1 MEKASYNIKKV
12 LLNKVLTNPTFLG
25 VVKNAHIGSRMPKC
39 VPFLQFQIYSY
50 VIKLNGNRLI
60 CVYNIHNFKLFP
72 FVIVKLNT
80 ITYLPMQSF
89 YLPYEM

>member
-50 VIKLNGNRLI
+50 VIKLRGI
-60 CVYNIHNFKLFP
+60 GW
-72 FVIVKLNT
+72 FVFIIFT
-80 ITYLPMQSF
+80 ISKVSL
-89 YLPYEM
+89 YEFTLLVIDF